1 MFQKRRH
8 YSSSFVEEVDLLQD
22 VITDEDREKAESLGL
37 ITIEEY
43 EADVAS
49 GKLL

>member
-1 MFQKRRH
+1 LWKRA
-8 YSSSFVEEVDLLQD
+8 DLVQD
-22 VITDEDREKAESLGL
+22 VITDEDRKKAESLGL